1 MDAAGMKDYNPP
13 PPGSLVRLDPEKWD
27 PGTTAVALHPQG
39 YTHADFMGRS
49 YTWLLVEGRIVQVP
63 PSHIVDVHHAAT

>member
-1 MDAAGMKDYNPP
+1 MKDYDPP
-13 PPGSLVRLDPEKWD
+13 PPGSLVHLDPEKWD

-39 YTHADFMGRS
+39 YTHADFMGRF

-63 PSHIVDVHHAAT
+63 PSHIVDVLYAAH